1 MHVRF
6 QSLQANRVQ
15 YFCVRTFKWVSLK
28 PEFDA
33 DFESVEKVAIISYK
47 KVIIYFYYH
56 AQKFSA
62 YNF

>member
-1 MHVRF
+1 MGIKK
-6 QSLQANRVQ
+6 A
-15 YFCVRTFKWVSLK
+15 
-28 PEFDA
+28 EFDA

-62 YNF
+62 YSFWQKFLHFFRRGGGSA